1 MAHDHTLH
9 AHGHDHS
16 HDHDHSH
23 AHGHAHQA
31 GAHSDSGAH
40 AHDHGIWTRDH
51 VFLGQGHSS
60 AEARAK
66 WAAIVTAIFMCV
78 EVACGMAYHSMALLA
93 DGAHMATHVGA
104 LGLAAGAYWL
114 ARRHSGSG
122 RFTFGSGKFGDLAAF
137 SSAIILGI
145 TALAVAVESIQRIV
159 TPAGVQY
166 GDALLIACIGLA
178 VNLVSAL
185 ILKDSH
191 HGHDHAQDHAHG
203 HSHGHDNNM
212 RAAYV
217 HVLADAATSV
227 LAIVALACGYYFGL
241 GILDPICGLVGAF
254 VIASWSYG
262 LIRDSAMVLLD
273 ADADPKQS
281 DEIRSFL
288 EAELKARIPDLHLW
302 RLGPGHRGLI
312 VSLISPDAI
321 SAEAIKETLRR
332 RYPDLSHVTVEV
344 AVCADCT

>member
-9 AHGHDHS
+9 AHGHDHHHG
-16 HDHDHSH
+16 HDHGHDHE
-23 AHGHAHQA
+23 HGHTHE
-31 GAHSDSGAH
+31 SGP
-40 AHDHGIWTRDH
+40 HDHGIWTRDH
-51 VFLGQGHSS
+51 VFLGQGHSR
-60 AEARAK
+60 AETRAK
-66 WAAIVTAIFMCV
+66 WAAIVTAVFMVV
-78 EVACGMAYHSMALLA
+78 EIVCGLAYRSMALLA

-114 ARRHSGSG
+114 ARRHAASG
-122 RFTFGSGKFGDLAAF
+122 RFSFGSGKFGDLAAF
-137 SSAIILGI
+137 ASAILLGV
-145 TALAVAVESIQRIV
+145 TALAVAVESVQRIV
-159 TPAGVQY
+159 SPVNVQY
-166 GDALLIACIGLA
+166 GDALLIACIGLG
-178 VNLVSAL
+178 VNLISAL

-191 HGHDHAQDHAHG
+191 SDGHSHAGHGHG

-227 LAIVALACGYYFGL
+227 LAIVALGAGYYYGL
-241 GILDPICGLVGAF
+241 GILDPISGLVGAV

-273 ADADPKQS
+273 ADADPGLS
-281 DEIRSFL
+281 DEIRGFL
-288 EAELKARIPDLHLW
+288 ESELKARIPDLHLW

-312 VSLISPDAI
+312 VSLISPDMI
-321 SAEAIKETLRR
+321 SAENVKATLRR